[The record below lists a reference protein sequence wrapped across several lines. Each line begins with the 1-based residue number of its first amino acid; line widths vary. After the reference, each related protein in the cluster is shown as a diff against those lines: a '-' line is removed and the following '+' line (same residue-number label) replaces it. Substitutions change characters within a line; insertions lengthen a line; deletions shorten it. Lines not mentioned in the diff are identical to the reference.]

1 LAAHDDFD
9 NKIDKFLSYRLK
21 ELGSTGS
28 EALKWRERALVVHS
42 RSALRDYIHKIDMI
56 ERDGRE
62 DDYRNN

>member
-1 LAAHDDFD
+1 MAAYEDQDK
-9 NKIDKFLSYRLK
+9 KIDNFLSYRAK
-21 ELGSTGS
+21 EFGFAGSQ
-28 EALKWRERALVVHS
+28 ALKWRERALVEHA